1 MMMLVS
7 VPWDPCS
14 SVLDPGCV
22 QTVDNDDHPWGPPM
36 PDIPGEI
43 GSNALDDA
51 AKAFQS
57 AVGWLISH
65 TASWWVK
72 TPSPN
77 LETEPA
83 IGYLQQLVQPL
94 TIAVAVL
101 ALLVVAGKM
110 ALTRK
115 ANPALDAG
123 RGLVVLAVVTAIGTV
138 LPNLLLQWGDQW
150 CGWVLD
156 ASSHGGFAK
165 RMAEIVLIPTGTP
178 AALVLVLCLVA
189 LFIGI
194 IQALLLLFRG
204 AALVILAGLL
214 PLAAAGGITAATKS
228 WLTRVGGWTL
238 ALIFYK
244 PAAAAV
250 YATAFTLIGRGK
262 SLHSVLMG
270 FAMMLIS
277 LIAFPVLLKFFTWT
291 TGGTESSS
299 GGGILGALMGGATAL
314 GALRGYG
321 AASGSAGRGRGAAGE
336 HADYLSQQLGD
347 HHTTPPGDE
356 PPAQPSPDQQQ
367 TPSGGAAHPG
377 SPDSSVPDSSAPSG
391 SAQPGAE
398 HSAMAGQTTSGA
410 NRGSWAGPDGGHGE
424 PVGPTT
430 VKTADRERHRGE
442 DTLRWMGNP
451 TGSTDIGGSGG
462 PSGAAGKGGGAGG
475 A

>member
-1 MMMLVS
+1 MMTLAFL
-7 VPWDPCS
+7 PWDPCS
-14 SVLDPGCV
+14 SVLDPSCV

-43 GSNALDDA
+43 GSNALEDA

-65 TASWWVK
+65 TASWWVRAS
-72 TPSPN
+72 SPN
-77 LETEPA
+77 LQSEAA
-83 IGYLQQLVQPL
+83 IGYLQLLVRPL

-101 ALLVVAGKM
+101 ALLVVAARM

-115 ANPALDAG
+115 AIPAVDAG
-123 RGLVVLAVVTAIGTV
+123 RGLVVLAAVTAIGTV

-156 ASSHGGFAK
+156 ASSQGDFAK
-165 RMAEIVLIPTGTP
+165 RMAEIVIIPTGVP

-194 IQALLLLFRG
+194 VQALLLLFRG
-204 AALVILAGLL
+204 AALIILAGLL
-214 PLAAAGGITAATKS
+214 PLAAAGMITTATRS
-228 WLTRVGGWTL
+228 WFTRVAGWML

-250 YATAFTLIGRGK
+250 YATAFTLIGSGK
-262 SLHSVLMG
+262 SLHSVLLG

-291 TGGTESSS
+291 TGGAESGT

-314 GALRGYG
+314 GAMRAYG
-321 AASGSAGRGRGAAGE
+321 AANGSAGAGRGAAGE
-336 HADYLSQQLGD
+336 HADYLSQQLGNQNVA
-347 HHTTPPGDE
+347 PSGDQ
-356 PPAQPSPDQQQ
+356 PTAQNLADPAS
-367 TPSGGAAHPG
+367 TPSDHQPASG
-377 SPDSSVPDSSAPSG
+377 SPEAPVGDPGAPSG
-391 SAQPGAE
+391 STSPD
-398 HSAMAGQTTSGA
+398 AGQSATTENAARSSNEHG
-410 NRGSWAGPDGGHGE
+410 WASPDGGHGE
-424 PVGPTT
+424 PVGPAT
-430 VKTADRERHRGE
+430 VQTAERERHRGA

-451 TGSTDIGGSGG
+451 TGSADTGSGG
-462 PSGAAGKGGGAGG
+462 PSGAVGEGGGASG

>member
-1 MMMLVS
+1 MALSPLV
-7 VPWDPCS
+7 PADPCS

-36 PDIPGEI
+36 PDIPAEI
-43 GSNALDDA
+43 GGHALDDA

-77 LETEPA
+77 LETESA
-83 IGYLQQLVQPL
+83 IGYLQLLVQPL
-94 TIAVAVL
+94 TVAVAVL
-101 ALLVVAGKM
+101 GLLVVAGKM

-115 ANPALDAG
+115 ALPAVDAG
-123 RGLVVLAVVTAIGTV
+123 RGLVVLATVTVIGTV

-150 CGWVLD
+150 CGWMLD
-156 ASSHGGFAK
+156 ASSHGDFAK
-165 RMAEIVLIPTGTP
+165 RMAAIVVIPTGTP

-214 PLAAAGGITAATKS
+214 PLAAAGGLTAATRS
-228 WLTRVGGWTL
+228 WLTRVGGWML

-250 YATAFTLIGRGK
+250 YATAFTLIGSGK
-262 SLHSVLMG
+262 NLHSVLMG

-291 TGGTESSS
+291 TGGAESSS

-314 GALRGYG
+314 GAMRAYG
-321 AASGSAGRGRGAAGE
+321 AAGGSTGAGRGAAGE
-336 HADYLSQQLGD
+336 HADFLNEQLGD
-347 HHTTPPGDE
+347 QDNTTSGAE
-356 PPAQPSPDQQQ
+356 PPARPEPAAEQPTSDP
-367 TPSGGAAHPG
+367 PSAPGAADSATAPG
-377 SPDSSVPDSSAPSG
+377 APSG
-391 SAQPGAE
+391 STQPGAE
-398 HSAMAGQTTSGA
+398 HSAMAGQTTSATGQA
-410 NRGSWAGPDGGHGE
+410 AGSGPDGHGE
-424 PVGPTT
+424 PVGPATMQT
-430 VKTADRERHRGE
+430 FERERHRGE

-451 TGSTDIGGSGG
+451 TGSTDTTGNNGPSGAVGDGGGSGG
-462 PSGAAGKGGGAGG
+462 A
-475 A
+475 

>member
-1 MMMLVS
+1 
-7 VPWDPCS
+7 
-14 SVLDPGCV
+14 
-22 QTVDNDDHPWGPPM
+22 M

-43 GSNALDDA
+43 GSNALEDA

-65 TASWWVK
+65 SASWWVRK
-72 TPSPN
+72 PSPN
-77 LETEPA
+77 LETESA
-83 IGYLQQLVQPL
+83 IGYLQVLVQPL

-101 ALLVVAGKM
+101 ALLVVAAKM

-115 ANPALDAG
+115 ANPAVDAG
-123 RGLVVLAVVTAIGTV
+123 RGLVVLAAVTAIGTV

-156 ASSHGGFAK
+156 ASSHGDFAK
-165 RMAEIVLIPTGTP
+165 RMAEIVVIPAGTP

-204 AALVILAGLL
+204 AALIILAGLL
-214 PLAAAGGITAATKS
+214 PLAAAGVITTATRS
-228 WLTRVGGWTL
+228 WFTRVGGWML

-250 YATAFTLIGRGK
+250 YATAFTLIGSGK

-291 TGGTESSS
+291 TGGAESSS

-321 AASGSAGRGRGAAGE
+321 AASGSAGGGRGTAGE

-347 HHTTPPGDE
+347 HATSPSGDE
-356 PPAQPSPDQQQ
+356 TPSQPSPDPQQ
-367 TPSGGAAHPG
+367 TPSGPAHPS
-377 SPDSSVPDSSAPSG
+377 SPDPPVPDPSVPSGGAPPG
-391 SAQPGAE
+391 SE
-398 HSAMAGQTTSGA
+398 HSDATGQTTSGTSA
-410 NRGSWAGPDGGHGE
+410 GGWAGPDGGHGE
-424 PVGPTT
+424 PAGPAT
-430 VKTADRERHRGE
+430 VQTADRERHRGE

-451 TGSTDIGGSGG
+451 TGSTDAGSPGG
-462 PSGAAGKGGGAGG
+462 PSGAAGAGGGAGG